1 MQIRQRHFLRQLSA
15 IFSFW
20 SAGGGTGAGR
30 VRAGVPPRRR
40 RTRQCCDGGGT
51 RRFSRPAVGKTSKM
65 FQIPVENLDNIRKVR
80 KRVKGILVDIGLDSC
95 KELLKDLKGFDP
107 GEKYFYNT
115 SWGDV
120 SLWEPSGKKM
130 RYRTKPYCCSLCKY
144 STKVLTSL
152 KNHLHRYHEDE
163 ADQELLIPCPNCPF
177 ASQPRVVGKHFR
189 MFHAPARKVQSYTV
203 NILGE
208 AKTSR
213 SDVISFTC
221 LKCNFSNTL
230 YYSMKKHVL
239 VAHFHYLI
247 NSYFGLR
254 SEETGEQPKANDTL
268 SVDKIPPS
276 DKYYC
281 KKCSANAGSQDAL
294 MYHIL
299 TSDVHRDLENKL
311 RSVISEHIKRTGL
324 LKQMQ
329 IAPKPAARLAL
340 PPNSSAPG
348 IAAPPPCFHLALP
361 QNSQSPGTVQPV
373 TVAQGTS
380 GNLTHSPPATAQS
393 QVALVSSPL
402 PVCQSSL
409 TLQPSAPPPVFLS
422 HSVSLNQPANTPVL
436 PLTQPVGPVTKSV
449 GASILPINQAVRPI
463 NQAVRPGVLPL
474 TQPMGPI
481 NRPVGPGVLPAGP
494 SVNPGVLQAA
504 SPGVISVGRAVP
516 SGILPAGQVTPAG
529 VIPGQTATSGVLPT
543 GQVVQSAVLPV
554 GQTAPSRVLPPG
566 QTVPLRVLPAGQVV
580 PPGLLSSNQTV
591 PSGVV
596 PVNQGVN
603 SGVLQLSQPVTS
615 GVLPVGPPVRP
626 GVLQLSQSVSTSILP
641 VSQPVRAG
649 TSQNTTFLT
658 SGSILRQLI
667 PTGKQVNGIPTYT
680 LAPVSV
686 TLPVTS
692 GGGLATVAPPQVP
705 VQFLPSGSGTQM
717 ASSLPSLPSPQVIV
731 STAPSVF
738 VQATSPM
745 ADANQALKQAKQW
758 KTCPVCN
765 ELFPSNVYQVHMEVA
780 HKQSESQLCQVCNEL
795 FPSNVYQ
802 VHMEVAHK
810 QSEAKSGE
818 KLEPEKLAACAPFL
832 KWMREKT
839 VRCLSC
845 KCLVS
850 QEELMHHLLMHGL
863 GCLFCPCTFHDVR
876 GLVEHSRTKHLGKKR
891 LSMDYSN
898 RGFQL
903 DLDANG
909 NLLFP
914 HLDFITILPREKLG
928 EREVYLAILAGIH
941 SKSLVPV
948 YVKVRPQPEVVPK
961 MPSKQKL
968 TCPFCFGTFLTADAY
983 ELHLKERHHVMPTV
997 HTMLRSPAFKCIH
1010 CCGVYTGNMTL
1021 AAIAVHLLRCRSAP
1035 KDSSSDL
1042 QVQPG
1047 IIESSE
1053 LLLVN
1058 GEVIPDSAVPVKR
1071 KLPEGHLGAEGQ
1083 RDGEEPPLSLNT
1095 DAAPGPEKG
1104 LSAVPLK
1111 RQRNE
1116 SRTEGPGASDDS
1128 LQVLVLDPS
1137 KYEGRSYEDKK
1148 QFLRDYFH
1156 KRPYPSR
1163 KEVELL
1169 SSLLWVW
1176 KIDVASFFGKR
1187 RYICMKAIKTHKPS
1201 VLLGFDMSEL
1211 KNVKHRLNFE
1221 YESQNLL

>member
-1 MQIRQRHFLRQLSA
+1 MKLTAWKI
-15 IFSFW
+15 
-20 SAGGGTGAGR
+20 
-30 VRAGVPPRRR
+30 
-40 RTRQCCDGGGT
+40 
-51 RRFSRPAVGKTSKM
+51 SKM

-80 KRVKGILVDIGLDSC
+80 KRVKGILMNIGLDSC
-95 KELLKDLKGFDP
+95 QELLKDLKGFDP

-115 SWGDV
+115 SWGDI

-163 ADQELLIPCPNCPF
+163 ADQELVIPCPNCAF
-177 ASQPRVVGKHFR
+177 ASQPKVVGKHFR
-189 MFHAPARKVQSYTV
+189 MFHAPVRKVQNYTV

-208 AKTSR
+208 TKSSR

-254 SEETGEQPKANDTL
+254 TEETGEQLKANDVL
-268 SVDKIPPS
+268 PVDKMPAS
-276 DKYYC
+276 DRYYC
-281 KKCSANAGSQDAL
+281 KKCNASASSQDAL

-299 TSDVHRDLENKL
+299 TSDIHRDLENKL

-324 LKQMQ
+324 LKQMH
-329 IAPKPAARLAL
+329 IAPKPVARLAI
-340 PPNSSAPG
+340 PPNTSAAG
-348 IAAPPPCFHLALP
+348 IATPPPCFHLALP
-361 QNSQSPGTVQPV
+361 QNNQSSAVVQPV
-373 TVAQGTS
+373 TVAPGSSGT
-380 GNLTHSPPATAQS
+380 LTHSSSAVAQS
-393 QVALVSSPL
+393 HVALVSSPL

-409 TLQPSAPPPVFLS
+409 TLQPSAPQPVFLS
-422 HSVSLNQPANTPVL
+422 HRLPLNQPVNPPVL
-436 PLTQPVGPVTKSV
+436 PLSQPGGPINKSV
-449 GASILPINQAVRPI
+449 GTSVRPI

-474 TQPMGPI
+474 TQPGGPI
-481 NRPVGPGVLPAGP
+481 SQPVRPGVLPASP
-494 SVNPGVLQAA
+494 SVTPGVLQAV
-504 SPGVISVGRAVP
+504 SPSVISVGRAAP
-516 SGILPAGQVTPAG
+516 SGVLPAGQMTPAG

-543 GQVVQSAVLPV
+543 GQVVQSGVLPV
-554 GQTAPSRVLPPG
+554 AQTAPSRVLPPG
-566 QTVPLRVLPAGQVV
+566 QTVPLRVLPASQVV
-580 PPGLLSSNQTV
+580 PSGLLSPNQTM

-603 SGVLQLSQPVTS
+603 SGVLQLSQPVAS

-626 GVLQLSQSVSTSILP
+626 GVLQLSHSVSTSILP
-641 VSQPVRAG
+641 MSQPVRAG

-686 TLPVTS
+686 TLPVPT
-692 GGGLATVAPPQVP
+692 GGGVATMTPPQVP
-705 VQFLPSGSGTQM
+705 VQLLPSGAGGQM
-717 ASSLPSLPSPQVIV
+717 ASSLPSLPSPQVLV
-731 STAPSVF
+731 SAAQSVF
-738 VQATSPM
+738 VQATSPVV
-745 ADANQALKQAKQW
+745 DTNQVLKQAKQW
-758 KTCPVCN
+758 KTCRVCN

-780 HKQSESQLCQVCNEL
+780 HKNSESKLCRVCNEL

-810 QSEAKSGE
+810 HSESKSSE

-850 QEELMHHLLMHGL
+850 EEELMHHLLMHGL
-863 GCLFCPCTFHDVR
+863 GCLFCPCTFHDIR
-876 GLVEHSRTKHLGKKR
+876 GLLEHSRAKHLGKKR
-891 LSMDYSN
+891 LPMDYSN

-914 HLDFITILPREKLG
+914 HLDFVTILPREKLG

-948 YVKVRPQPEVVPK
+948 YIKVRPQPESVPNN
-961 MPSKQKL
+961 PSKQKL
-968 TCPFCFGTFLTADAY
+968 TCPFCFGAFVTADAY

-1047 IIESSE
+1047 FIESSD
-1053 LLLVN
+1053 LVLVN
-1058 GEVIPDSAVPVKR
+1058 GEVIPDSTFPVKR
-1071 KLPEGHLGAEGQ
+1071 KLPDGHLGAEDQ
-1083 RDGEEPPLSLNT
+1083 RDGEESPLVVNSE
-1095 DAAPGPEKG
+1095 AAPGLEKG
-1104 LSAVPLK
+1104 TSAVPLK

-1116 SRTEGPGASDDS
+1116 SRTEGLVVNDDA
-1128 LQVLVLDPS
+1128 LQVLVLDPK

-1163 KEVELL
+1163 KEIELL

-1187 RYICMKAIKTHKPS
+1187 RYICMKAIKNHKPS

-1221 YESQNLL
+1221 YEPENL

>member
-1 MQIRQRHFLRQLSA
+1 
-15 IFSFW
+15 
-20 SAGGGTGAGR
+20 
-30 VRAGVPPRRR
+30 
-40 RTRQCCDGGGT
+40 
-51 RRFSRPAVGKTSKM
+51 M

>member
-1 MQIRQRHFLRQLSA
+1 
-15 IFSFW
+15 
-20 SAGGGTGAGR
+20 
-30 VRAGVPPRRR
+30 
-40 RTRQCCDGGGT
+40 
-51 RRFSRPAVGKTSKM
+51 M
-65 FQIPVENLDNIRKVR
+65 FQIPVQNLENIRKVR

-95 KELLKDLKGFDP
+95 KELLK
-107 GEKYFYNT
+107 
-115 SWGDV
+115 
-120 SLWEPSGKKM
+120 
-130 RYRTKPYCCSLCKY
+130 RYRTKPYCCSLCRY

-163 ADQELLIPCPNCPF
+163 ADQELVIPCPNCPF

-208 AKTSR
+208 AKTPR

-247 NSYFGLR
+247 NSYFGFR
-254 SEETGEQPKANDTL
+254 TEETGEQPKASDPV
-268 SVDKIPPS
+268 SVDKVLPF

-281 KKCSANAGSQDAL
+281 KKCNAIASSQDAL

-299 TSDVHRDLENKL
+299 TSDAHRDLENKL
-311 RSVISEHIKRTGL
+311 RSVISEHIKRTGF
-324 LKQMQ
+324 LKQMH
-329 IAPKPAARLAL
+329 IAPKPVTHLAL
-340 PPNSSAPG
+340 PPNSSAPS
-348 IAAPPPCFHLALP
+348 IAAPPPCFHLSLP
-361 QNSQSPGTVQPV
+361 QNSQSPGSVQPV
-373 TVAQGTS
+373 TVAPGPS
-380 GNLTHSPPATAQS
+380 GSLTHSPPTTAQS
-393 QVALVSSPL
+393 HVALVSSSL

-409 TLQPSAPPPVFLS
+409 TLQPSAPQPVFLS
-422 HSVSLNQPANTPVL
+422 HSVPLNQPVSTSVLPLSQPAGPANKSVGASILPLNQAMCPMNQAVRPRVL
-436 PLTQPVGPVTKSV
+436 PLTQPVGPT
-449 GASILPINQAVRPI
+449 NRP
-463 NQAVRPGVLPL
+463 V
-474 TQPMGPI
+474 GPI
-481 NRPVGPGVLPAGP
+481 NRPVGPGVLPVGP
-494 SVNPGVLQAA
+494 SVNSGVLQAA

-516 SGILPAGQVTPAG
+516 SGVLPAGQVTPAG
-529 VIPGQTATSGVLPT
+529 VTLGQTATSGVLPA
-543 GQVVQSAVLPV
+543 GQVVQSSVLPV
-554 GQTAPSRVLPPG
+554 GQTAPPRVLPPG

-580 PPGLLSSNQTV
+580 PSGLLSPNQTV

-596 PVNQGVN
+596 PVNQGV
-603 SGVLQLSQPVTS
+603 SPGVLQLSQPVTP

-626 GVLQLSQSVSTSILP
+626 GVLQLSSSVSTSVLP

-686 TLPVTS
+686 TLPVPS
-692 GGGLATVAPPQVP
+692 GGGLAAAVGPAAQVP
-705 VQFLPSGSGTQM
+705 VQFLPSSSGTQI
-717 ASSLPSLPSPQVIV
+717 ASSLPSLPSPQVLV
-731 STAPSVF
+731 SPAPSVF
-738 VQATSPM
+738 VQATSPV
-745 ADANQALKQAKQW
+745 ADADQALRQAKQW

-765 ELFPSNVYQVHMEVA
+765 ELFPANVYQVHMEVA
-780 HKQSESQLCQVCNEL
+780 HKQSEPQLCPVCNEL
-795 FPSNVYQ
+795 FPANVYQ

-810 QSEAKSGE
+810 QSEPKSSE

-850 QEELMHHLLMHGL
+850 QEELMHHLLVHGL

-948 YVKVRPQPEVVPK
+948 YVKVRPQPEVAPK

-968 TCPFCFGTFLTADAY
+968 TCPFCLGTFVAADAY

-997 HTMLRSPAFKCIH
+997 HTMLRSPAFKCIY

-1021 AAIAVHLLRCRSAP
+1021 GAIAVHLLRCRSAP

-1042 QVQPG
+1042 QVQPSF
-1047 IIESSE
+1047 IESSE

-1058 GEVIPDSAVPVKR
+1058 GEVIPDSTFPVKR
-1071 KLPEGHLGAEGQ
+1071 KLPEGHLGVEDR
-1083 RDGEEPPLSLNT
+1083 RDEEEPQLIVDTGAS
-1095 DAAPGPEKG
+1095 PGPEKG
-1104 LSAVPLK
+1104 LITVPLK
-1111 RQRNE
+1111 RQKNE
-1116 SRTEGPGASDDS
+1116 SRTEGSGAREDS
-1128 LQVLVLDPS
+1128 MQVLALDPTA
-1137 KYEGRSYEDKK
+1137 YGGRSYEDKK

-1187 RYICMKAIKTHKPS
+1187 RYICMKAIKTQKPS

-1211 KNVKHRLNFE
+1211 KKVKHRLNFE
-1221 YESQNLL
+1221 CESQNL